1 MELMLNILDERE
13 TIQINVQPHP
23 LLQDVCMSN
32 VNFKFNKKLKRLI
45 NVCDRFSYDG
55 VVAHLLEAR
64 SDPRD

>member
-13 TIQINVQPHP
+13 TIQLNARCMYVKCE
-23 LLQDVCMSN
+23 LQVY
-32 VNFKFNKKLKRLI
+32 KKLKRLI

>member
-1 MELMLNILDERE
+1 ME
-13 TIQINVQPHP
+13 TIQINIQQYP
-23 LLQDVCMSN
+23 LLRDVYKSN

-45 NVCDRFSYDG
+45 NVCDRLSYDG

>member
-1 MELMLNILDERE
+1 MLNILDEME
-13 TIQINVQPHP
+13 TIQINIQRHP
-23 LLQDVCMSN
+23 LFARYMYAKYELHVY
-32 VNFKFNKKLKRLI
+32 KKLKRLI